1 MKSVRNRKLL
11 VCVNCKRCKTKC
23 DRKNPC
29 SFCTSHDYVCE
40 YLAETNPVN
49 NGGLRITKDQAELQ
63 IAALKKTIL
72 HLEQISGI
80 KRKSSDKCIW
90 DYRFED
96 FDYKCKGLNPCPYNE
111 KLLIHNQ
118 YDSFNRIGNLS
129 HRFYG
134 PLSWQSLVLTDT
146 ALSPII
152 YYRHGEVTKRQKDVS
167 NKLISPY
174 FASIINDNPI
184 VDEQVKILNDKS
196 TRNPLM
202 QHEPLTKTTG
212 VPSTGVID
220 IMERARA
227 QLPKKN
233 VMWTLIDRFFH
244 SVYGFLPLIDQ
255 TELEAWVGRVV
266 GLEKDD
272 TKPEAL
278 NLVSRMDIVMLG
290 ILLMV
295 LRFAYLSSF
304 MAVETPTDV
313 LYQETAVLRENPIP
327 NEVFEVAKLC
337 LYKFDYLRM
346 CNIKILQLALFL
358 KSYYVYA
365 PELGIT
371 PEDTALQSFTGLLT
385 KMAMSLGLHHVP
397 RTMNCQGLSPKQ
409 INMMRRMWYY
419 IVYLELQGAISNGS
433 PMTIHSDNFD
443 TLLPGVEVDGDL
455 SRNEYTERTIP
466 QYFDYLMR
474 LWELS
479 NPLLNQIASFK
490 NPVMLSTISQF
501 LSDCDVDLISKWK
514 LPFDSIR
521 PLTLEGSYRTIA
533 YFETGILYSS
543 ILFRLFLQYEK
554 LNTDITYY
562 YFKKT
567 IMHLIVDLVKVC
579 DNIEEN
585 FKVWFLNVPDLF
597 LIPPLESYMHRG
609 IIILQSF
616 LFRCRFAILEYD
628 DPENHSGNF
637 VQSSERYELLKE
649 TFELADRILAI
660 LINAYDK
667 LSRRYYYSW
676 RCSVAQ
682 QSIAEYRNGTAYYLL
697 WKKGKESSLKFT
709 SYMIEDL
716 NKILSKILESSKES
730 SIYDKIASPKMWSL
744 FENELEDTDD
754 FWNQIFPDV
763 QNF

>member
-1 MKSVRNRKLL
+1 MKSTRNRKLL
-11 VCVNCKRCKTKC
+11 VCVNCKRRKAKC

-29 SFCTSHDYVCE
+29 SFCISHNYECE
-40 YLAETNPVN
+40 YLAQTKPIN
-49 NGGLRITKDQAELQ
+49 NEGLRITKEQAALQ
-63 IAALKKTIL
+63 ISALKKTIL
-72 HLEQISGI
+72 HLEQASGI
-80 KRKSSDKCIW
+80 ARKSSDNYIW

-96 FDYKCKGLNPCPYNE
+96 FDHKCRGLNPCPYNE
-111 KLLIHNQ
+111 RLLIHNQ

-152 YYRHGEVTKRQKDVS
+152 DYKHGEVTKRQKDAS
-167 NKLISPY
+167 NKLRSPY
-174 FASIINDNPI
+174 FANIINDNPI
-184 VDEQVKILNDKS
+184 VDEQVKILNEKS
-196 TRNPLM
+196 IRHPLM
-202 QHEPLTKTTG
+202 QQEVLTRTTG
-212 VPSTGVID
+212 IPSIGVID
-220 IMERARA
+220 IMERAKA
-227 QLPKKN
+227 QLPKKS
-233 VMWTLIDRFFH
+233 VMWTLIDRFFQ
-244 SVYGFLPLIDQ
+244 SVYSFLPLIDQ
-255 TELEAWVGRVV
+255 TELEAWAGRVV
-266 GLEKDD
+266 GFEKDD
-272 TKPEAL
+272 TKPEVL

-304 MAVETPTDV
+304 MAVENSTDE
-313 LYQETAVLRENPIP
+313 LYQEIAVLRENPISS
-327 NEVFEVAKLC
+327 EVFDVAKLC
-337 LYKFDYLRM
+337 LYKFEYLRM

-397 RTMNCQGLSPKQ
+397 QTMNNQGLSPKQ
-409 INMMRRMWYY
+409 INLMRRMWYF
-419 IVYLELQGAISNGS
+419 IVYLELQGAISNGT

-443 TLLPGVEVDGDL
+443 TLLPCVEVDGDV
-455 SRNEYTERTIP
+455 SRNEYIERTIP
-466 QYFDYLMR
+466 KYFDFLMR

-479 NPLLNQIASFK
+479 NPLLDQIASLK
-490 NPVMLSTISQF
+490 NPVMLSTISRF
-501 LSDCDVDLISKWK
+501 LSDCDVDLISKWS
-514 LPFDSIR
+514 LLFDTVR
-521 PLTLEGSYRTIA
+521 PLTLEESYRTIA
-533 YFETGILYSS
+533 YLESGILYSN

-554 LNTDITYY
+554 LNIDITYY

-567 IMHLIVDLVKVC
+567 ILHLIVDLVKVC

-585 FKVWFLNVPDLF
+585 FKVWFMNVSDLF
-597 LIPPLESYMHRG
+597 VIPPLESYMHRG
-609 IIILQSF
+609 IIVVQSF

-628 DPENHSGNF
+628 GLEHHECNSL
-637 VQSSERYELLKE
+637 QSTERYELLKA

-682 QSIAEYRNGTAYYLL
+682 QSIAEYRNGTSYYLL
-697 WKKGKESSLKFT
+697 WRKGKESSLKFT
-709 SYMIEDL
+709 SSMIEDL
-716 NKILSKILESSKES
+716 NKILRKILESTKGS
-730 SIYDKIASPKMWSL
+730 SRYDKVASPRIWDL
-744 FENELEDTDD
+744 FENELEDADD
-754 FWNQIFPDV
+754 FWSQIFPDV

>member
-1 MKSVRNRKLL
+1 MKSTRNRKLL
-11 VCVNCKRCKTKC
+11 VCVNCKRCKAKC

-29 SFCTSHDYVCE
+29 SFCISHNYECE
-40 YLAETNPVN
+40 YLAQTKPIN
-49 NGGLRITKDQAELQ
+49 NEGLRITKEQAELR
-63 IAALKKTIL
+63 ILALKKTIL
-72 HLEQISGI
+72 HLEQASGI
-80 KRKSSDKCIW
+80 ARNSSDNCIW

-96 FDYKCKGLNPCPYNE
+96 FDHKCRGLNPCPYNE
-111 KLLIHNQ
+111 RLLIHNQ
-118 YDSFNRIGNLS
+118 YNSFNRIGNLS

-152 YYRHGEVTKRQKDVS
+152 DYKHGEVTKRQKDAS
-167 NKLISPY
+167 NKLTSPY
-174 FASIINDNPI
+174 FANIINDNPI
-184 VDEQVKILNDKS
+184 VDEQVKILNEKS
-196 TRNPLM
+196 IRHPLM
-202 QHEPLTKTTG
+202 QHDVLTRTTG
-212 VPSTGVID
+212 IPSIGVID
-220 IMERARA
+220 IMERAKA
-227 QLPKKN
+227 QLPKKS
-233 VMWTLIDRFFH
+233 VMWILIDRFFQ
-244 SVYGFLPLIDQ
+244 SVYSFLPLIDQ
-255 TELEAWVGRVV
+255 TELEAWVGRVL
-266 GLEKDD
+266 GFEKDD
-272 TKPEAL
+272 TKPEVL

-304 MAVETPTDV
+304 MAVENSTDV
-313 LYQETAVLRENPIP
+313 LYQEIAVLRENPISS
-327 NEVFEVAKLC
+327 EVFDVAKLC

-397 RTMNCQGLSPKQ
+397 QTMNNQGLSPKQ
-409 INMMRRMWYY
+409 INLMRRMWYF
-419 IVYLELQGAISNGS
+419 IVYLELQGAISNGT

-443 TLLPGVEVDGDL
+443 TLLPSVEVDGDV
-455 SRNEYTERTIP
+455 SRNEYIERSIP
-466 QYFDYLMR
+466 KYFDFLMR

-479 NPLLNQIASFK
+479 NPLLDQIASLK
-490 NPVMLSTISQF
+490 KPVMLSTISRF
-501 LSDCDVDLISKWK
+501 LSDCDLDLISKWS
-514 LPFDSIR
+514 LPFDTVR
-521 PLTLEGSYRTIA
+521 PLTLEESYKTIA
-533 YFETGILYSS
+533 YFESGILYSN

-554 LNTDITYY
+554 LNIDITYY

-567 IMHLIVDLVKVC
+567 ILHLIVDLVKVC

-585 FKVWFLNVPDLF
+585 FKIWFMNVSDLF
-597 LIPPLESYMHRG
+597 VIPPLESYMHRG
-609 IIILQSF
+609 IIVVQSF

-628 DPENHSGNF
+628 GLENHEFNSL
-637 VQSSERYELLKE
+637 QSTERCELLKA

-682 QSIAEYRNGTAYYLL
+682 QSIAEYRNGTSYYLL
-697 WKKGKESSLKFT
+697 WRKGKESPLKFT
-709 SYMIEDL
+709 SSMIEDL
-716 NKILSKILESSKES
+716 NKILRKILESTKGS
-730 SIYDKIASPKMWSL
+730 SRCDEVTSPRIWDL
-744 FENELEDTDD
+744 LENELEDADD
-754 FWNQIFPDV
+754 FWSQIFPDV